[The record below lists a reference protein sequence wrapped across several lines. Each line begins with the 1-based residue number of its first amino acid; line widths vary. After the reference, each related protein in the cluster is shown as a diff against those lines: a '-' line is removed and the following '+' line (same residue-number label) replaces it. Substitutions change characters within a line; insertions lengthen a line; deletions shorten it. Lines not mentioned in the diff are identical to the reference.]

1 MPGSAASLRRNTVL
15 LMLSNIGG
23 AALSFA
29 LSALIGRAL
38 GEAGLGIYAVSAA
51 WIFPLALIADFGIST
66 LMTRDLSASPEDC
79 ERYLRASALARG
91 GFGGLLMISLI
102 VLAPWL
108 SRDPAVVE
116 GIRISA
122 PLILILPFYSSFTAV
137 FKAHNAMRLIPWLNI
152 GMLLSQVILTTLA
165 FALGGGVRAAII
177 INVATSLGQ
186 LIAAYLA
193 YRARFAERGPA
204 EPLSPLVRRL
214 IQRSW
219 KFAVAGLLAAMQIR
233 LSTILLEQLTNAGEV
248 GYFSAGSRFMEAAR
262 LIPNA
267 YFGAL
272 FPALSAVA
280 ADPQAMQ
287 RVFGNAFR
295 LLILFGIACALG
307 AWLAAPVIIPLV
319 FGDGFTASVPVLQ
332 MLMIA
337 LGFSVVRGLRTLY
350 WYAHGREGYVNVVNA
365 VVIVAQI
372 ALSLVLL
379 PPLGAL
385 GAAIVLLMI
394 EWAALLMLWREIP
407 FTRWLR
413 RIFPDALRPGGAQP

>member
-137 FKAHNAMRLIPWLNI
+137 FKAHNAMGLIPWLNI

-204 EPLSPLVRRL
+204 EPLRPLVRRL

-295 LLILFGIACALG
+295 LLILFGIACALA

>member
-1 MPGSAASLRRNTVL
+1 MPRLATLNPSSTRAEMPGSAASLRRNTVL

-137 FKAHNAMRLIPWLNI
+137 FKARNAMRLIPWLNI

-193 YRARFAERGPA
+193 YQARFAERSPA
-204 EPLSPLVRRL
+204 EPLSLLVRRL

-295 LLILFGIACALG
+295 LLILF
-307 AWLAAPVIIPLV
+307 
-319 FGDGFTASVPVLQ
+319 
-332 MLMIA
+332 
-337 LGFSVVRGLRTLY
+337 
-350 WYAHGREGYVNVVNA
+350 
-365 VVIVAQI
+365 
-372 ALSLVLL
+372 
-379 PPLGAL
+379 
-385 GAAIVLLMI
+385 
-394 EWAALLMLWREIP
+394 
-407 FTRWLR
+407 
-413 RIFPDALRPGGAQP
+413 